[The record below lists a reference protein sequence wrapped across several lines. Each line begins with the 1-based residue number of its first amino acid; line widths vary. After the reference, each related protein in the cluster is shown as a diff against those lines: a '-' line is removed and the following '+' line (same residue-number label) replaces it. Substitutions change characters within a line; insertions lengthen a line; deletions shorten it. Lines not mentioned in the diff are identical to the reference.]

1 VSPASA
7 TAGGKCLCGAVGF
20 VATLPSRWVAH
31 CHCSRCRRAHGAAF
45 VTFVGLD
52 ADKVELR
59 DAERRL
65 TWYRAETGGER
76 GFCATCGSTLF
87 FRSPRWPGELH
98 AVLANFDDPVDRAPQ
113 AHAYWDTHVD
123 WVTVVDGLP
132 KKPDPDAAKRV
143 S

>member
-1 VSPASA
+1 MSPAGA
-7 TAGGKCLCGAVGF
+7 TAGGKCLCGAVAF

-59 DAERRL
+59 DADRRL
-65 TWYRAETGGER
+65 TWYRAGTGGER

-98 AVLANFDDPVDRAPQ
+98 AVLAYFVVPVDRAPQ
-113 AHAYWDTHVD
+113 AHGYLDTLVD
-123 WVTVVDGLP
+123 WVTVVDQLP
-132 KKPDPDAAKRV
+132 KKPDPDVANA
-143 S
+143 